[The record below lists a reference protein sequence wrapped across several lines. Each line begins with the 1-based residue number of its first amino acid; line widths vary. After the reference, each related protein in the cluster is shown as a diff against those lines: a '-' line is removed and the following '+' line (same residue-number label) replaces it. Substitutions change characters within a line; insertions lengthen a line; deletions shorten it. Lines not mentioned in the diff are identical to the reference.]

1 MSYHLGYENCSLD
14 YPCPG
19 ESFTKKNVVVC
30 SHVPSGLKSERTI
43 QPAFA
48 CCMHLKLSIKVI

>member
-19 ESFTKKNVVVC
+19 ESFTKKNVVV
-30 SHVPSGLKSERTI
+30 VVM
-43 QPAFA
+43 FA
-48 CCMHLKLSIKVI
+48 LA